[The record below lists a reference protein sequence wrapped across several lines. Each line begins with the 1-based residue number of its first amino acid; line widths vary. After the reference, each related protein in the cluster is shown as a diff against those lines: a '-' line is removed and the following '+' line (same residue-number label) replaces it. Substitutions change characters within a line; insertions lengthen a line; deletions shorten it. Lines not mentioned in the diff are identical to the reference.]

1 LYLLD
6 HGLGVKDE
14 NATRA
19 GIQRQ
24 ALIAHVEIMTIGRE
38 SQILRE
44 AEWNRSGGCYQ
55 LWIGPQR
62 ILDNADITV
71 GIERVGRLIE
81 ETADP
86 AGIQTNS
93 VEAAA
98 EGRVDL
104 IGSARD
110 ERVAAI
116 RRKHDAACVVH
127 GQLRVASA
135 CKLVQVQ
142 RNHPLLP

>member
-1 LYLLD
+1 MYLLD

-86 AGIQTNS
+86 TGI
-93 VEAAA
+93 
-98 EGRVDL
+98 D
-104 IGSARD
+104 
-110 ERVAAI
+110 
-116 RRKHDAACVVH
+116 
-127 GQLRVASA
+127 QLR
-135 CKLVQVQ
+135 
-142 RNHPLLP
+142 